1 MRSSL
6 VIALVVCLSL
16 TSCKKSE
23 LRPQPRLSPSPMNL
37 RPGSGAVTLEMPAG
51 ATSMS
56 FKGSLA
62 ANKERAVCSRGGPRV
77 RVHGTRSDSR
87 A

>member
-6 VIALVVCLSL
+6 IITLVVCLSL
-16 TSCKKSE
+16 TSCKKPE

-37 RPGSGAVTLEMPAG
+37 RPGSGAVSLEMPPG
-51 ATSMS
+51 ATSMNL
-56 FKGSLA
+56 KGSLE
-62 ANKERAVCSRGGPRV
+62 ANKRGAVCSRCGARG
-77 RVHGTRSDSR
+77 RVHGTRSDAR